1 MNQCEKW
8 ISIKTPVTRK
18 NITKEKEAYF
28 SVNEFIACR
37 NEGRRDQ
44 LPQLMEDVCRNIDLS
59 KPKRNDDMAIIIL
72 QSLEVRIY
80 LETIFFM

>member
-44 LPQLMEDVCRNIDLS
+44 LPSAHGRCL
-59 KPKRNDDMAIIIL
+59 
-72 QSLEVRIY
+72 
-80 LETIFFM
+80 